1 MKLQSRHEKQMG
13 QVCLITDE
21 ATWGNKSPSKLQS
34 LMMFQVM
41 VLFQQCYN
49 WNQTADI
56 HKQSH
61 NHLNKNYTII
71 FNNDSQH
78 SKIQSRAKTQKHEQ
92 TQKPNSFRE
101 GVKIVTWEPASSSNC
116 LTQSSTIASSPGF
129 AIDSNPLTASLVC
142 SLNLSSASV
151 AWDSFDTFCFPFFL
165 LFKSGNPMPNPC
177 TPDGK
182 EPDSCFFS
190 APFPSQL
197 LLSN

>member
-21 ATWGNKSPSKLQS
+21 ATWCNKSPSKLQS

-49 WNQTADI
+49 WIQTADI

-78 SKIQSRAKTQKHEQ
+78 SKIQSRAKTQKHEHNPE
-92 TQKPNSFRE
+92 TQFIQGRSK
-101 GVKIVTWEPASSSNC
+101 NC
-116 LTQSSTIASSPGF
+116 HLRAGKLLKLLNPIINHCILTRLCHRLQSLDSLPSLFPQFIKCLSGMGF
-129 AIDSNPLTASLVC
+129 L
-142 SLNLSSASV
+142 
-151 AWDSFDTFCFPFFL
+151 WHL
-165 LFKSGNPMPNPC
+165 LFSLFLALQVRQSHAQPLH
-177 TPDGK
+177 
-182 EPDSCFFS
+182 SRR
-190 APFPSQL
+190 
-197 LLSN
+197 